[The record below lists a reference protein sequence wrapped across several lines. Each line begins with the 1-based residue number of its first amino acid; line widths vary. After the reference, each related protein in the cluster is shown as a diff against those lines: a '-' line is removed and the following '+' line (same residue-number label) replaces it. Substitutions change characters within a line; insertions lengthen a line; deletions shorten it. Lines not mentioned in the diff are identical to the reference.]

1 MLSKGTSCI
10 EGKVGMQDIL
20 SNRIKS
26 ICYIHF
32 KALDKYSFN
41 LTEGKR

>member
-10 EGKVGMQDIL
+10 EGKVGMEAIL
-20 SNRIKS
+20 NNRIKS
-26 ICYIHF
+26 ICCAHF
-32 KALDKYSFN
+32 TALDKYSFN